1 MLSQTKYN
9 RSIFATKAFCS
20 ATREALEFFLN
31 VSTEFA
37 EFSDKQECIPLGCIP
52 STAVAISGV
61 GLPRGCLPGVGCL
74 PGGVCLG
81 ECLPRGCLPGGV

>member
-61 GLPRGCLPGVGCL
+61 GLPRGCLPG
-74 PGGVCLG
+74 GGVSAW
-81 ECLPRGCLPGGV
+81 GVSAWGVSA